1 MARKKSKS
9 ISSYEQATRSKLQR
23 DSIPFVE
30 TNQESNEPME
40 SSFDTPLYSPNFQ
53 IASIL
58 PRDLWLKTLLLFIK
72 SELNIMDVGDGVNN
86 TVDGVNNTVDGVNN
100 TVDGVEEQSLLQN
113 DYRTDRILNLLKVPL
128 KLEIFSWFGNW
139 N

>member
-1 MARKKSKS
+1 MARTKSKS

-40 SSFDTPLYSPNFQ
+40 SSFDTPLYSPNLQ

-72 SELNIMDVGDGVNN
+72 SELNIMDVG
-86 TVDGVNNTVDGVNN
+86 DGVNN